1 MASGA
6 EENVKVV
13 GEGGEESSSNNL
25 LPPLTTNNNNDTDS
39 SLKTN
44 DNNLNFYHHDSTS
57 TQVQAAAAATTTTA
71 VTSTPTTLVTN
82 NVQLQHHQTQE
93 IPSLTQPHANVAPSA
108 PPPPAVAVTT
118 TTRKSMPTTYI
129 RRSDR
134 TEWCETILND
144 PMVLERD
151 PEGKWILCKACSQFN
166 KHGSRVLT
174 RKGRPFDTYRWRV
187 HKEEGKKHRAA
198 AACMDMSSLNPGME
212 NTISMST
219 FYRYPKRQKTNE
231 SGTATATTAGGD
243 VMIQENEN
251 SMPGGVNEASSVNLV
266 GVGNEIM
273 NPHQI
278 VSASSS
284 VPITGGVVPP
294 PPQAQPLSPLHES
307 IVASTTATNNN
318 VDTCNGCMKDP
329 NSRECRQLVEV
340 RMMMM
345 KSTTKTTELL
355 PFI

>member
-6 EENVKVV
+6 EETVKVV
-13 GEGGEESSSNNL
+13 GEGGEESSDL
-25 LPPLTTNNNNDTDS
+25 LPPLTNNNNNDTDS

-57 TQVQAAAAATTTTA
+57 TQAAAAAAAATTTA
-71 VTSTPTTLVTN
+71 VTGETVVSTPTPTTLVTN
-82 NVQLQHHQTQE
+82 NVQLQHHQAQE
-93 IPSLTQPHANVAPSA
+93 IPSLTQPHAHVAPSA
-108 PPPPAVAVTT
+108 PPPPVAVT

-212 NTISMST
+212 NTISMSA

-231 SGTATATTAGGD
+231 SATTTAGGGD

-251 SMPGGVNEASSVNLV
+251 SMSGGVNEASVNLV

-278 VSASSS
+278 ESASSTI
-284 VPITGGVVPP
+284 PITGVVPP

-318 VDTCNGCMKDP
+318 IDTCNGCMKDP

-345 KSTTKTTELL
+345 KSTTTTTELL